1 MALEWQLIIKGNL
14 GWSHHFQ
21 RNYNGMKQEPFYIQN
36 LDRWETS
43 FPNQQAT
50 RHHIVHLNRLNL
62 SIMSRHWATSSFQW
76 ASAEKT
82 SNLRHPHEEQKQQ
95 IGGNEKSPHSYNNRP
110 TAWCRP
116 LLDPSDKPHPTG
128 RAISPIR
135 LDRGLLDH
143 SQHATNPRKKV
154 TARVLNTLV
163 GGKSKGTCDMVHD

>member
-1 MALEWQLIIKGNL
+1 MSIVNVIFYGIFEF
-14 GWSHHFQ
+14 SHHFQ
-21 RNYNGMKQEPFYIQN
+21 RNYNGMKQEAFYIQN

-43 FPNQQAT
+43 VPNQQAT

-82 SNLRHPHEEQKQQ
+82 SNLRHPHEEQ
-95 IGGNEKSPHSYNNRP
+95 GGNENHHIPTITDQPLGVDHCSTHRISHTQLAAPYHQFAWTGSSRP
-110 TAWCRP
+110 FSACHETP
-116 LLDPSDKPHPTG
+116 L
-128 RAISPIR
+128 
-135 LDRGLLDH
+135 
-143 SQHATNPRKKV
+143 KV